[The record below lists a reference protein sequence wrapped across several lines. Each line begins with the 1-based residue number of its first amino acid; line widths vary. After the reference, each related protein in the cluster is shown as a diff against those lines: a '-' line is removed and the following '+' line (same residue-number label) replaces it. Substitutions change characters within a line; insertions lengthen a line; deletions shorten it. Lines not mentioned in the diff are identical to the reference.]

1 MNRLAPVRATAP
13 RPYRISLP
21 AGPEA
26 AVEARRHVWAIIHAW
41 DIPIDAYAAALLASE
56 LVTNAIRHAGDE
68 LDPVELVVSW
78 AGGLLRV
85 EVHDGSR
92 SAPSPVHA
100 LPYAEAGRGL
110 MLLDS
115 LSTDWGYRETA
126 SGKAVYF
133 TLAQ

>member
-1 MNRLAPVRATAP
+1 
-13 RPYRISLP
+13 
-21 AGPEA
+21 
-26 AVEARRHVWAIIHAW
+26 
-41 DIPIDAYAAALLASE
+41 
-56 LVTNAIRHAGDE
+56 
-68 LDPVELVVSW
+68 
-78 AGGLLRV
+78 
-85 EVHDGSR
+85 
-92 SAPSPVHA
+92 VHA